1 MSRADILQAVCL
13 VTYAIILLLAA
24 WRDWQTLQIADVFPL
39 MIIGAFGVWAAGGY
53 VGGRTSAAEI
63 ALAAVVALVL
73 LVVGAA
79 AFAAG
84 VLGGGD
90 VKLLAVAG
98 LFAGPAHV
106 VAFLLV
112 VALAGG
118 ALALAVL
125 ADVRVGPRTVDDTG
139 LSRRLPYGPAIAAG
153 GLWVTVA
160 RLFA

>member
-1 MSRADILQAVCL
+1 MSRPDILQAVCL
-13 VTYAIILLLAA
+13 VTYAIMLLLAA

-39 MIIGAFGVWAAGGY
+39 MITGAFGVWAVGGY

-63 ALAAVVALVL
+63 AFAAAAALVL

-90 VKLLAVAG
+90 VKLLAAAG

-125 ADVRVGPRTVDDTG
+125 AGTTVGPRAVDDAG

-153 GLWVTVA
+153 GLWVTAA
-160 RLFA
+160 RLFV

>member
-13 VTYAIILLLAA
+13 VTYAVVLLLAA

-39 MIIGAFGVWAAGGY
+39 VIVGAFGVWSVAGY
-53 VGGRTSAAEI
+53 VGGRTSAVEI
-63 ALAAVVALVL
+63 AFAAAAALVL
-73 LVVGAA
+73 LVLGAA

-90 VKLLAVAG
+90 VKLLAAAG
-98 LFAGPAHV
+98 LFAGPAHM

-125 ADVRVGPRTVDDTG
+125 AGVRAGSRTVDDAG
-139 LSRRLPYGPAIAAG
+139 LPRRLAYGPAIAAG
-153 GLWVTVA
+153 GLWVTAA